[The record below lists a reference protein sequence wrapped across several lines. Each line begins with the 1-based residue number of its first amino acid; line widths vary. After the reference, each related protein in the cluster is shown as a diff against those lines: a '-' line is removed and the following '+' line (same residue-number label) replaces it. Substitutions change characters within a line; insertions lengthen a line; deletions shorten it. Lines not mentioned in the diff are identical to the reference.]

1 MPAIAGDRQLR
12 VLTQRRKGA
21 ETQVPECFLCDFAP
35 LRLCVESDPPA
46 ARKKMVSNARLMC
59 YKTFMRKLDSVA
71 GKIHQTDARSFM
83 RELPEASVDLI
94 VCDGPYAVTTH
105 KWDNVADIQHFNL
118 ELLKSFSR
126 LLKSG
131 GAAYLFGKPDC
142 IDFIDYRAFLALQS
156 KIVWY
161 QPSRL
166 AQGRISYTNNYDVI
180 CYFTKGKAKT
190 FNLDDIRVPQ
200 LVELEHRLR
209 CERVPSV
216 RNGKFGKTVF
226 HPDGKNPGN
235 VWGDIKQ
242 LTYKS
247 KELVSRELLN
257 TIQKPE
263 KLMER
268 LIKASSNPGD
278 LVFDPF
284 CGSGTVPVV
293 CQRLGRQFVACE
305 INADYCRI
313 AEERM
318 VKSANGDGALKNLF
332 EFSTVGRNGHPV
344 ISQACL
350 V

>member
-1 MPAIAGDRQLR
+1 MRNIESAVGRIQLR
-12 VLTQRRKGA
+12 
-21 ETQVPECFLCDFAP
+21 
-35 LRLCVESDPPA
+35 
-46 ARKKMVSNARLMC
+46 
-59 YKTFMRKLDSVA
+59 
-71 GKIHQTDARSFM
+71 DAREFM
-83 RELPEASVDLI
+83 AELPGESFDLV
-94 VCDGPYAVTTH
+94 VCDGPYSVTTH
-105 KWDNVADIQHFNL
+105 EWDNVPDIQHFNL
-118 ELLKSFSR
+118 ELLKSFAR
-126 LLKSG
+126 LLKPG
-131 GAAYLFGKPDC
+131 GAVYLFGKPDC
-142 IDFIDYRAFLALQS
+142 VDFVDYRPFVTLQS

-166 AQGRISYTNNYDVI
+166 AQGRVSYTNNYDVI

-190 FNLDDIRVPQ
+190 FNLEDIRVPQ

-216 RNGKFGKTVF
+216 RNGQFGKTAF
-226 HPDGKNPGN
+226 NPNGKNPGD

-247 KELVSRELLN
+247 KELVSREMLN

-268 LIKASSNPGD
+268 IVKASSNPGD

-305 INADYCRI
+305 INPEYRRL
-313 AEERM
+313 AEERLANA
-318 VKSANGDGALKNLF
+318 ANGSATEGELF
-332 EFSTVGRNGHPV
+332 
-344 ISQACL
+344 SQTPTRESARGEL
-350 V
+350 AQAGLL

>member
-1 MPAIAGDRQLR
+1 LG
-12 VLTQRRKGA
+12 
-21 ETQVPECFLCDFAP
+21 
-35 LRLCVESDPPA
+35 
-46 ARKKMVSNARLMC
+46 
-59 YKTFMRKLDSVA
+59 KTNFVRYSFGVRKLDSIVGTIQQIA
-71 GKIHQTDARSFM
+71 AQSLMRGLPDESF
-83 RELPEASVDLI
+83 DLI

-105 KWDNVADIQHFNL
+105 DWDNVADIQHFNL

-126 LLKSG
+126 LLKPG

-142 IDFIDYRAFLALQS
+142 IDFIDYRSFLTLQS

-180 CYFTKGKAKT
+180 CYFTKGKVKT

-293 CQRLGRQFVACE
+293 CDRLNRQFVACE
-305 INADYCRI
+305 INGDYCRI
-313 AEERM
+313 AEARM
-318 VKSANGDGALKNLF
+318 AKAASANESSENLF
-332 EFSTVGRNGHPV
+332 EFATIGSNGRSVPTQV
-344 ISQACL
+344 CL

>member
-1 MPAIAGDRQLR
+1 MN
-12 VLTQRRKGA
+12 
-21 ETQVPECFLCDFAP
+21 DFGLA
-35 LRLCVESDPPA
+35 
-46 ARKKMVSNARLMC
+46 
-59 YKTFMRKLDSVA
+59 T
-71 GKIHQTDARSFM
+71 GKITQGDVRSLM
-83 RELPEASVDLI
+83 HELPNESFDLI
-94 VCDGPYAVTTH
+94 VCDGPYAVTAH
-105 KWDNVADIQHFNL
+105 EWDNVSDIQHFNL

-131 GAAYLFGKPDC
+131 GAIYLFGKPDC
-142 IDFIDYRAFLALQS
+142 IDFIDYRPFLALQS

-166 AQGRISYTNNYDVI
+166 AQGRVSYTNNYDII

-190 FNLDDIRVPQ
+190 FNLDEIRVPQ

-216 RNGKFGKTVF
+216 RNGKFGKTAF
-226 HPDGKNPGN
+226 HPDGKNPGD

-268 LIKASSNPGD
+268 LIKASSNPSD

-293 CQRLGRQFVACE
+293 CQRLQRRFVACE
-305 INADYCRI
+305 INPEFCRV
-313 AEERM
+313 AEERLAS
-318 VKSANGDGALKNLF
+318 VEEEIESAHALFSSRGLRGDTEA
-332 EFSTVGRNGHPV
+332 ETV
-344 ISQACL
+344 QAGL
-350 V
+350 L